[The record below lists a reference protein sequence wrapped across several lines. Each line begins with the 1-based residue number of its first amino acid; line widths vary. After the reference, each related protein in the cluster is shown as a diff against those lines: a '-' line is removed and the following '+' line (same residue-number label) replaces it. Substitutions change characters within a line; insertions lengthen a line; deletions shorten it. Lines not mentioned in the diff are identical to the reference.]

1 MAAVTAD
8 NHGPLLNVA
17 MWIVLVPMVIATLTK
32 VYIKYDTL
40 RKIQLDDYFGLIAM
54 LSSVAQC
61 VCTSEQIT
69 YGLGQNQDTILPN
82 ELNSF
87 YIAQYV
93 GNIIYILAIFTTKL
107 STLYFFIC
115 LTREDSAKRRLIYR
129 SIICVGMWILTS
141 VIVVALQC
149 QFPYPW
155 LFRKGQCID
164 IRVFWTI
171 NAAMDALT
179 QVFICLLPIY
189 ILSALKLER
198 SKKQLTILLFSPNL
212 LALPLLALRLVYL
225 YETIHSTN
233 YTWDTFNLALVTNLH
248 TSLAII
254 LSCIPFSKSIVDSLT
269 FSPLI
274 ITDSTRDTISNRLNN
289 SERGNNSNTGGGS
302 SHFLS
307 CAAART
313 STIANVA
320 GGEARELNMY
330 FKFSE
335 SQERMISGE
344 RA

>member
-54 LSSVAQC
+54 
-61 VCTSEQIT
+61 
-69 YGLGQNQDTILPN
+69 
-82 ELNSF
+82 
-87 YIAQYV
+87 
-93 GNIIYILAIFTTKL
+93 
-107 STLYFFIC
+107 
-115 LTREDSAKRRLIYR
+115 
-129 SIICVGMWILTS
+129 
-141 VIVVALQC
+141 
-149 QFPYPW
+149 
-155 LFRKGQCID
+155 
-164 IRVFWTI
+164 RVFWTI